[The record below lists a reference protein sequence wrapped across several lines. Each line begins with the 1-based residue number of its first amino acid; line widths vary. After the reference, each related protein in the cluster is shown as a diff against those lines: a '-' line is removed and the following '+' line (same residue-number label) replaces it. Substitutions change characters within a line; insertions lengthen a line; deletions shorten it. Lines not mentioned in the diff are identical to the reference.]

1 MNRQH
6 VDQAALDA
14 CAREPIRI
22 PGGIQPHGA
31 LIVVDPG
38 SLKVLQASANTQDF
52 LGVSLSAGT
61 KLDAGPTAALAAE
74 FKRWVDNGDGI
85 FMRTAE
91 VGGRS
96 FQVSAHR
103 GAQGA
108 IIEFEAPPQSHDLTL
123 EAVYPRL
130 QRIVENIAQA
140 EDVAG
145 IAELAVREVRSLT
158 QFNRVMLYCFDE
170 DGVGTVIAEDGDGV
184 LPSHLNLRFP
194 GSDIPPQAR
203 ELYRL
208 NRLRLIAASSYQP
221 VPIVPANSPIDNNPL
236 DLSHAGLRTVSPVHL
251 EYMRNMDTNASM
263 SISILVD
270 GALWGLISAHHQTPR
285 EVNPQIRSACDFL
298 GQIVSLQIGSRQRA
312 DAAAYRMQLKKIEA
326 KLLAALS
333 SSHKFYEELQKN
345 GSDWL
350 RMVGADG
357 AALITPESFITYGH
371 TPSHPELNA
380 LAAWL
385 HHRGTT
391 DIFHTD
397 SLAQH
402 WSMAADF
409 ADVASGVIAISISQ
423 IHPSYIFWFRQE
435 VVRTVN
441 WAGDPRKPAGTA
453 GRLTPRQSFETW
465 KEQVRQR
472 SLAWTDVEIESARDF
487 RHAIIDFVLRRAEER
502 AELTGQLQR
511 INDELEAFSY
521 SVSHDLRAPFR
532 HIAGYSALLAERE
545 TNLDQTSKHYLD
557 QILDTTVSAGQLV
570 DNLLSF
576 SHLGRVQ
583 LERMRVDMNKLLIE
597 AKRVCEQDQERTVD
611 WQIGA
616 LLPAYGD
623 AGLLRQVWVNLI
635 DNALKYT
642 STVEAP
648 RITITCEELDDSV
661 RYAVSDNGVGF
672 DMTYVGKL
680 FGVFQRLH
688 RSEEFPGTGIG
699 LALVKRIIDRHGGKV
714 TAEGSLGKG
723 AAFTFTLPKHKK
735 DP

>member
-1 MNRQH
+1 MSHRH

-14 CAREPIRI
+14 CASEPIRI

-31 LIVVDPG
+31 LMVVDTA
-38 SLKVLQASANTQDF
+38 SLKVLQASANIQAF
-52 LGVSLSAGT
+52 VGVPLNAGAQF
-61 KLDAGPTAALAAE
+61 DAGPTAALAAD
-74 FKRWVDNGDGI
+74 FKRWANGGEGV
-85 FMRTAE
+85 FLRTVE
-91 VGGRS
+91 VSGRTL
-96 FQVSAHR
+96 QVSAHR
-103 GAQGA
+103 GAQGV
-108 IIEFEAPPQSHDLTL
+108 IIEFEAPPQSHELTL

-130 QRIVENIAQA
+130 RRIVDDIGRA

-145 IAELAVREVRSLT
+145 IAELAVREVRNLT
-158 QFNRVMLYCFDE
+158 QFNRVMLYCFDK

-184 LPSHLNLRFP
+184 LPSYLNLRFP

-208 NRLRLIAASSYQP
+208 NRLRLIASSSYEL
-221 VPIVPANSPIDNNPL
+221 VPIVPADSPLDGKPL

-312 DAAAYRMQLKKIEA
+312 DAAAYRIKLKKVEA

-333 SSHKFYEELQKN
+333 GAHKFYDELKKN

-350 RMVGADG
+350 RVVGADG
-357 AALITPESFITYGH
+357 AALIMPESFITYGH

-385 HHRGTT
+385 HHRGVTEV
-391 DIFHTD
+391 FHTD
-397 SLAQH
+397 SMAEH
-402 WSMAADF
+402 WSMAEDF
-409 ADVASGVIAISISQ
+409 AETASGVIAISVSQ

-435 VVRTVN
+435 AVRTVN
-441 WAGDPRKPAGTA
+441 WAGDPRKPATPA
-453 GRLTPRQSFETW
+453 GRLSPRRSFETW

-472 SLAWTDVEIESARDF
+472 ALAWTDVEIESARDF

-557 QILDTTVSAGQLV
+557 QILETTVSAGQLV

-583 LERMRVDMNKLLIE
+583 LEPIRVDMNKLVTE
-597 AKRVCEQDQERTVD
+597 ARRLCEQEDGRSVAWE
-611 WQIGA
+611 ISP
-616 LLPAYGD
+616 LPPAYGD
-623 AGLLRQVWVNLI
+623 AGRLRQVGVTLI
-635 DNALKYT
+635 DTALKYT
-642 STVEAP
+642 GTTDTP
-648 RITITCEELDDSV
+648 RITIGAEDLGDTV
-661 RYAVSDNGVGF
+661 RYSVSDNGVGF
-672 DMTYVGKL
+672 DMNYVGKL

-699 LALVKRIIDRHGGKV
+699 LALVKRIVDRHGGKV
-714 TAEGSLGKG
+714 TADGSLGKG
-723 AAFTFTLPKHKK
+723 AAFTFTLPKQKK
-735 DP
+735 DT